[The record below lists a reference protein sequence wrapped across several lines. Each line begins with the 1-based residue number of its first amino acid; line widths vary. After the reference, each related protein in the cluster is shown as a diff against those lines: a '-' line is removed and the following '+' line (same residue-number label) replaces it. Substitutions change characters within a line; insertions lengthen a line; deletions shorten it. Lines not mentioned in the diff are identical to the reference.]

1 MNEQMLHIIE
11 NFGEFCEIT
20 VICCRVALQFYQK
33 MTSSEVLFCGF
44 FEMFQKSILTET
56 AWILPLNIDFKLSRL
71 KNKLTVTV
79 NDTNK
84 DSSNKVDLVNFVGFI
99 QNREK
104 NNIEVYEILCADR
117 VAWTCFIKKIF

>member
-1 MNEQMLHIIE
+1 MNEQMLHSIE
-11 NFGEFCEIT
+11 YFGEFCEIT
-20 VICCRVALQFYQK
+20 VICCRVALQFYRK
-33 MTSSEVLFCGF
+33 MTSSKVLFCGF

-104 NNIEVYEILCADR
+104 NNIEVNEILCADR